1 MQISFMKFIYT
12 LFLIPFMFAMMGSLV
27 TFSCFAS
34 TSDLVVKTDKSDVN
48 YSNNSNQ
55 TETGNK
61 QINDT
66 LVSSIATTDKNKGV
80 LIVKVTTINGDEGMN
95 NSSDFIVNVHANNPV
110 PATFKGNLTGTIVEL
125 SMGMYSITI
134 SSIPSYNTSLSSD
147 CAGGIMKVETA
158 YCNIV
163 NTYIKS

>member
-1 MQISFMKFIYT
+1 MKYIYT
-12 LFLIPFMFAMMGSLV
+12 LFFIPFIYIILGISVITICFGTVTGSNLG
-27 TFSCFAS
+27 TA
-34 TSDLVVKTDKSDVN
+34 TLDTDN
-48 YSNNSNQ
+48 SNVSNQ
-55 TETGNK
+55 TE
-61 QINDT
+61 
-66 LVSSIATTDKNKGV
+66 LVLAIDKNKGV

>member
-1 MQISFMKFIYT
+1 MKYIYT
-12 LFLIPFMFAMMGSLV
+12 LFFIPFVYIILGISVITICFGTVTGSNLG
-27 TFSCFAS
+27 TA
-34 TSDLVVKTDKSDVN
+34 TLDTDN
-48 YSNNSNQ
+48 SNVSNQ
-55 TETGNK
+55 TE
-61 QINDT
+61 
-66 LVSSIATTDKNKGV
+66 LVLAIDKNKGV

>member
-1 MQISFMKFIYT
+1 MKYIYT
-12 LFLIPFMFAMMGSLV
+12 LFFIPFVYIILGISVITICFGTVTGSNLG
-27 TFSCFAS
+27 TA
-34 TSDLVVKTDKSDVN
+34 TLDTDNSSV
-48 YSNNSNQ
+48 SNQ
-55 TETGNK
+55 TE
-61 QINDT
+61 
-66 LVSSIATTDKNKGV
+66 LVLAIDKNKGV